1 MKSGKCIIISGV
13 LIFFVLVSC
22 TTAACA
28 NDYTCKKAV
37 LVIVDRISFGDM
49 EGLRG
54 FGELMRSGSVALMN
68 NRPSGAYSACKG
80 YVSIGSGARAEATP
94 SAVGALEVDH
104 ETMELF
110 YSRTGEKVT
119 PGMVVNPYINKLVS
133 QNLNG
138 EYGASAGTLGDALR
152 RDGLKTSLLG
162 NADCGDTQVR
172 WAVSIAMDKKGI
184 VDYGMVGDHVLKE
197 DGGFPTGRRTDFAKL
212 MGYLDQ
218 ALQRTDFIVVETG
231 DMTRIEESRDLLNE
245 AMYSHHRREAL
256 LGVSGFLSDLKQKVD
271 KEGWLLI
278 LAVPYPAN
286 EEIAQGA
293 RLTPLIVYGGGFS
306 KGLLTS
312 GTTRREGIV
321 AAIDIAPT
329 VLGYFGIESGDLIGR
344 PLRTVSEGENIER
357 VREIG
362 LRTVSTSN
370 FRYPILYNYAVFVIL
385 VVLLGLFIILYPAF
399 IKGLLVPPVEIALTF
414 TMVFP
419 AVLLVLPLFKL
430 ETLAGNAAAAV
441 LAAAGLGIVLHG
453 MTGNVK
459 VLLLVVSGLTV
470 LLIVLDLVTGGRL
483 IQSSV
488 LGYDPIIGARYYGIG
503 NEYMG
508 IVAGSAITAL
518 CSICESI
525 RVPLW
530 SVVAVLGIVAFVVG
544 YPALGANLGG
554 AITCFLAFAFLVL
567 RIRETRIGVKQA
579 IAVALALAA
588 VLAAFLLADAVFLE
602 DHSHIAAAAQAAAN
616 SGYSGLLTI
625 VRRKLAMNM
634 KLLRYT
640 VWTKVLITV
649 ITVTG
654 ILFYRPVGFFK
665 GVFAKYPY
673 YAKGWS
679 ALVVAAAT
687 GMAVNDSGV
696 VTSATGSI
704 FFITSLLYI
713 LIQERKIQRGPAKVP
728 GKKDGIQGFGK
739 DGD

>member
-110 YSRTGEKVT
+110 YSRTGERVT

-152 RDGLKTSLLG
+152 RAGLKTSLLG
-162 NADCGDTQVR
+162 NADCEDNQVR

-184 VDYGMVGDHVLKE
+184 VDYGVVGAHILKE
-197 DGGFPTGRRTDFAKL
+197 EGGFPTGRRTDFAKL

-231 DMTRIEESRDLLNE
+231 DMTRIEESRDLLND
-245 AMYSHHRREAL
+245 AMYSYHRREAL
-256 LGVSGFLSDLKQKVD
+256 LGIDGFLYDLKQKAD
-271 KEGWLLI
+271 KEGWLFI
-278 LAVPYPAN
+278 LAVPYPSS

-306 KGLLTS
+306 KGLLSS

-329 VLGYFGIESGDLIGR
+329 VLGFFGIESGDLIGR
-344 PLRTVSEGENIER
+344 PLRTVSEEENIEK

-362 LRTVSTSN
+362 LRTVNTSN

-385 VVLLGLFIILYPAF
+385 VVLLGLFIILYPASF
-399 IKGLLVPPVEIALTF
+399 KGLLVPPVEIALTF
-414 TMVFP
+414 TMIFP

-430 ETLAGNAAAAV
+430 QTLAGNAAVAV

-453 MTGNVK
+453 MIKNVK
-459 VLLLVVSGLTV
+459 MLLLVVSGLTV
-470 LLIVLDLVTGGRL
+470 LLIVLDIVTGGRL
-483 IQSSV
+483 IQNSV

-518 CSICESI
+518 CSILESI
-525 RVPLW
+525 SIPLW
-530 SVVAVLGIVAFVVG
+530 AVGAVLGIVAFVVG

-554 AITCFLAFAFLVL
+554 AITCFLAFTFLFL
-567 RIRETRIGVKQA
+567 RIRETRIGIKQVTA
-579 IAVALALAA
+579 AAFALAA
-588 VLAAFLLADAVFLE
+588 VLAAFLLVDMVFLE
-602 DHSHIAAAAQAAAN
+602 DHSHIAAAAQAVAD
-616 SGYSGLLTI
+616 SGYSGLLAT
-625 VRRKLAMNM
+625 VHRKLAMNM

-665 GVFAKYPY
+665 GVFVKYPY

-679 ALVVAAAT
+679 ALVVVAAA

-728 GKKDGIQGFGK
+728 GK
-739 DGD
+739 

>member
-1 MKSGKCIIISGV
+1 VKSGKSIILSGV
-13 LIFFVLVSC
+13 LIFFALVSFKA
-22 TTAACA
+22 TAYAK
-28 NDYTCKKAV
+28 DYTGKKAV
-37 LVIVDRISFGDM
+37 LVIVDRISFEDM
-49 EGLRG
+49 EGLHG
-54 FGELMRSGSVALMN
+54 FEELMNNGSIALMN

-138 EYGASAGTLGDALR
+138 EYGASAGTLGDVLR
-152 RDGLKTSLLG
+152 RAGLKTSLLG

-212 MGYLDQ
+212 MSYLDQ
-218 ALQRTDFIVVETG
+218 ALQRTDFIVIETG

-245 AMYSHHRREAL
+245 AMYGHHRRETL
-256 LGVSGFLSDLKQKVD
+256 LGISGFLCNLKQKAD

-286 EEIAQGA
+286 EEIARGA
-293 RLTPLIVYGGGFS
+293 RLTPLIVYGGDFS

-312 GTTRREGIV
+312 STTRREGIV

-329 VLGYFGIESGDLIGR
+329 VLGYFGMKSENLTGR
-344 PLRTVSEGENIER
+344 PLRTVPDGESISR
-357 VREIG
+357 VRELGFI
-362 LRTVSTSN
+362 TVNTSN

-399 IKGLLVPPVEIALTF
+399 FKGILVPPVEIALTF

-430 ETLAGNAAAAV
+430 QTLAGNAAAAV

-453 MTGNVK
+453 MTKNVK

-470 LLIVLDLVTGGRL
+470 LLIVLDVVTGGRL
-483 IQSSV
+483 IQNSV

-579 IAVALALAA
+579 RAGALALAA

>member
-1 MKSGKCIIISGV
+1 MKSGKSIILSGV
-13 LIFFVLVSC
+13 LIFFVLVSFK
-22 TTAACA
+22 AAAYA
-28 NDYTCKKAV
+28 NNNTGKKAV

-49 EGLRG
+49 EGLQG
-54 FGELMRSGSVALMN
+54 FGELMRDGSIALMN

-80 YVSIGSGARAEATP
+80 YVSIGSGARAEASP
-94 SAVGALEVDH
+94 SSVGALEVDH
-104 ETMELF
+104 ETMEMF
-110 YSRTGEKVT
+110 YSRTGERVA

-138 EYGASAGTLGDALR
+138 EYGASAGSLGDALR
-152 RDGLKTSLLG
+152 RAGLKTSLLG
-162 NADCGDTQVR
+162 NADCEDNQVR

-184 VDYGMVGDHVLKE
+184 VDYGVVGGHILKE

-218 ALQRTDFIVVETG
+218 ALQRTDFVVIETG
-231 DMTRIEESRDLLNE
+231 DMTRIEESRDLMNE
-245 AMYSHHRREAL
+245 AMYRYHRNKAL
-256 LGVSGFLSDLKQKVD
+256 LGISNFLSDLKQKAD
-271 KEGWLLI
+271 KEGWLLM
-278 LAVPYPAN
+278 LVVPYPAN
-286 EEIAQGA
+286 EEIARGA

-306 KGLLTS
+306 KGLLSS

-329 VLGYFGIESGDLIGR
+329 VLGFFGIEAGYLTGR
-344 PLRTVSEGENIER
+344 PLRTVPDGENISR
-357 VREIG
+357 VRELG
-362 LRTVSTSN
+362 LRTVNTSN

-385 VVLLGLFIILYPAF
+385 VVLMGLFIILYPAF
-399 IKGLLVPPVEIALTF
+399 FRGLLVPPVEIALTF

-430 ETLAGNAAAAV
+430 QTLAGNAAVAV

-453 MTGNVK
+453 TIKNVK
-459 VLLLVVSGLTV
+459 TLLLVVSGLTV
-470 LLIVLDLVTGGRL
+470 LLIVLDVVTGGGL
-483 IQSSV
+483 IQNSV

-518 CSICESI
+518 CSMLEFV

-530 SVVAVLGIVAFVVG
+530 AEGAVLGIVTFVVG

-554 AITCFLAFAFLVL
+554 AITCFMAFTFLL
-567 RIRETRIGVKQA
+567 MRIRETRIGIKQVT
-579 IAVALALAA
+579 VAAFALVV
-588 VLAAFLLADAVFLE
+588 VLAAFLLADAMFLE

-616 SGYSGLLTI
+616 SGYSGLLAT
-625 VRRKLAMNM
+625 VRRKLAMNV

-679 ALVVAAAT
+679 ALVVAAAA

-713 LIQERKIQRGPAKVP
+713 LIQERKIQRGPAKMP
-728 GKKDGIQGFGK
+728 GK
-739 DGD
+739 